1 MSSLKKYPYL
11 FIGPA
16 MVLLILFFILPIV
29 VALGISF
36 TDMDL
41 VGLNDFS
48 QVNFIG
54 IDNYIAIFHDEEFGQ
69 VILNTLFYVVVGV
82 PMVVIFSLAI
92 ATAIN
97 SVSGR
102 IGEAFRG
109 IYYLPAITNT
119 VAVSFVWMFL
129 YNPSYG
135 LINYFLTNA
144 HIIDSNIAW
153 LSDPHYAKFALII
166 LAVWKGI
173 GLNMIILLAGLT
185 SISKDYYEAADI
197 DGANSI
203 QKYFKITLPQLKYSL
218 FFVIV
223 TTTIGWMQFFD
234 EVYMMIDRESAN
246 AKSIALFI
254 YEHGFKTM
262 DYGYASAASIV
273 LFVVIIS
280 ITIIQ
285 LKTGKEK

>member
-1 MSSLKKYPYL
+1 MNSLKKYPYL

-41 VGLNDFS
+41 VGLNDYS
-48 QVNFIG
+48 AVNFIG
-54 IDNYIAIFHDEEFGQ
+54 FDNYKAIFQDAEFGQ

-82 PMVVIFSLAI
+82 PLVVVCSLTI

-97 SVSGR
+97 FVSGR

-129 YNPSYG
+129 YNPSHG
-135 LINYFLTNA
+135 LINYFLENL
-144 HIIDSNIAW
+144 HIIDTQIAW
-153 LSDPHYAKFALII
+153 LSDPAYAKFALII

-185 SISKDYYEAADI
+185 AISKDYYEAADI
-197 DGANSI
+197 DGANAI

-234 EVYMMIDRESAN
+234 EVYMMIERESAN

-254 YEHGFKTM
+254 YEHGFKMM

-273 LFVVIIS
+273 LFVAIIS

-285 LKTGKEK
+285 LKVSKEN

>member
-29 VALGISF
+29 VALIISF

-48 QVNFIG
+48 KVNFIS
-54 IDNYIAIFHDEEFGQ
+54 IDNYIAIFHDQEFGQ
-69 VILNTLFYVVVGV
+69 VILNTLFYVIVGV
-82 PMVVIFSLAI
+82 PMVVIFSLTV

-153 LSDPHYAKFALII
+153 LSDPQYAKFALII

-197 DGANSI
+197 DGANAI

-285 LKTGKEK
+285 LKVGKER

>member
-1 MSSLKKYPYL
+1 MNSLKKYPYL

-41 VGLNDFS
+41 VGLNDYS
-48 QVNFIG
+48 AVNFIG
-54 IDNYIAIFHDEEFGQ
+54 FDNYKAIFQDSEFGQ
-69 VILNTLFYVVVGV
+69 VILNTLFYVIVGV
-82 PMVVIFSLAI
+82 PLVVVCSLTI

-97 SVSGR
+97 FVSGR

-129 YNPSYG
+129 YNPSHG
-135 LINYFLTNA
+135 LINYFLMNL
-144 HIIDSNIAW
+144 HIIDSQIAW
-153 LSDPHYAKFALII
+153 LSDPAYAKFALII

-185 SISKDYYEAADI
+185 AISKDYYEAADI
-197 DGANSI
+197 DGANAF

-234 EVYMMIDRESAN
+234 EVYMMIERESAN

-254 YEHGFKTM
+254 YEHGFKMM

-273 LFVVIIS
+273 LFIGI
-280 ITIIQ
+280 ITITIVQ
-285 LKTGKEK
+285 LKVSKEN